1 MGDEFDFATADRTLA
16 RGELEPATGSDP
28 CSDAILALLRHHID
42 LDSRSLSQLAGQLG
56 ISRRQL
62 GRILGGQRPLRVV
75 DLRALTDLLEIDCA
89 RASVA
94 IEVMGDWHSYDDPG
108 LCIVMQML
116 NSVVTGLNDKAHIPI
131 EPLTKPAQNTLAN
144 WLIDTIIANQE
155 QILRRREAFIN
166 LPQL

>member
-1 MGDEFDFATADRTLA
+1 MGEEFDFSSDDHTLA
-16 RGELEPATGSDP
+16 TNELEPPGASDP
-28 CSDAILALLRHHID
+28 RSHAFLALVRHHIE
-42 LDSRSLSQLAGQLG
+42 LDSRSLSQLAGLLG

-62 GRILGGQRPLRVV
+62 GRMLAGQRPLRLVE
-75 DLRALTDLLEIDCA
+75 LRALTDLLEIDCA

-94 IEVMGDWHSYDDPG
+94 VEVMGDWRSYDDPG

-116 NSVVTGLNDKAHIPI
+116 KSIVTGLNDKAHIPI
-131 EPLTKPAQNTLAN
+131 EPLTKPALNTLSN

-155 QILRRREAFIN
+155 QILRRRDAFIN

>member
-1 MGDEFDFATADRTLA
+1 MGEEFDFSSGDHTLA
-16 RGELEPATGSDP
+16 TNELEPASCSDP
-28 CSDAILALLRHHID
+28 RSHAFLALIRHHVE
-42 LDSRSLSQLAGQLG
+42 LDSRSLSQLAGLLG

-62 GRILGGQRPLRVV
+62 GRMLDGQRPLRVAE
-75 DLRALTDLLEIDCA
+75 LWALTDLLEIDCG

-94 IEVMGDWHSYDDPG
+94 IEVMGDWRSYDDAG

-116 NSVVTGLNDKAHIPI
+116 KSVVNGLNDKAHIPI
-131 EPLTKPAQNTLAN
+131 EPLTKPALNTLSN
-144 WLIDTIIANQE
+144 WLTDTIIANQE